1 VALATLAMI
10 TANGGITSATAETM
24 TAASVEYRSITA
36 QDKTNRPMQV
46 AMSAKYQRLSR
57 RDGCGPA
64 GPFGSVSLPVTSV
77 RCPAARRPKHDMPG
91 RGSRRRGVRA
101 LGAGPVMFICMFDED
116 ALLEGLNE
124 QQRQAVTHRGGPLLV
139 LAGAGTGKTRTLV
152 GRAAWLRGGQGV
164 PASRIL
170 LLTFTRRAA
179 SDMLARAAAWFD
191 GSSERICGGTF
202 HAIAHKIIRQHAES
216 FSLPPQFT
224 ILDPGDTVDIL
235 DVLRPDHG
243 LAEGGQRA
251 PRAAACADIYTRCVN
266 TGRPVSEVVTAGFPW
281 CVPFTGQLAGL
292 FRGYTAHKR
301 ARHLL
306 DFDDL
311 LLLWQAALADPA
323 AGPVL
328 RSMFDAVLVD
338 EYQDV
343 NAVQASIVRLLQPD
357 GKQLTCVGD
366 DAQAI
371 YGFRGASPAHLR
383 QLTADYP
390 GLEIVRLGR
399 NYRSRQGVLD
409 LANVIRSS
417 APGGLGPAAAG
428 GKASRVVPP
437 QGGSGGMGPPGKEG
451 ASSASGLD
459 LTLTGDRGAG
469 MAPLLVRCHDEA
481 TQAREICARVLD
493 AHEDG
498 AALQDQAVLVRAAHH
513 SDILEI
519 ELSARKIPYVKFGG
533 LRFTDTAHVKDFL
546 AAART
551 LANPADDLAWFRL
564 LRLHEGIGPVHAR
577 RVLAA
582 LVPGPDGPA
591 DGPADGREQAVEAA
605 PARSR
610 RALAATFGRL
620 ADAAALAAASE
631 QAPALLAIVD
641 PLIRAR
647 YPDAVVRIAD
657 LQRLADVAAAQPSL
671 HDALAE
677 LTLDPPVSASD
688 LAGPPRLDED
698 YLTISTIHAAKG
710 LEWPIVHLPQL
721 VDGALPSDMALGDP
735 DGLAEE
741 HRLFYVAITR
751 ARDHLYLYAP
761 QRLHIHR
768 RGRDDRHGFG
778 QLTRFL
784 DAGALAACDSATAAP
799 LAPALPAVGAL
810 AARVDAALGS
820 LWDG

>member
-1 VALATLAMI
+1 
-10 TANGGITSATAETM
+10 
-24 TAASVEYRSITA
+24 
-36 QDKTNRPMQV
+36 
-46 AMSAKYQRLSR
+46 
-57 RDGCGPA
+57 
-64 GPFGSVSLPVTSV
+64 
-77 RCPAARRPKHDMPG
+77 
-91 RGSRRRGVRA
+91 
-101 LGAGPVMFICMFDED
+101 MFICMFDEGAVLD
-116 ALLEGLNE
+116 GLNE
-124 QQRQAVTHRGGPLLV
+124 QQRRAATQQGGPLLV

-152 GRAAWLRGGQGV
+152 ARAAWLHGSQGV
-164 PASRIL
+164 PANRIL

-179 SDMLARAAAWFD
+179 SDMLARAAAWFE
-191 GSSERICGGTF
+191 GSFQGTDRICGGTF

-224 ILDPGDTVDIL
+224 ILDQGDATDLL

-243 LAEGGQRA
+243 LDGTGQRA
-251 PRAAACADIYTRCVN
+251 PRAAACADIYNRCVN

-281 CVPFTGQLAGL
+281 CKPFTAQLAAL
-292 FRGYTAHKR
+292 FRAYTARKR
-301 ARHLL
+301 ARNLL

-328 RSMFDAVLVD
+328 RGMFDAVLVD

-371 YGFRGASPAHLR
+371 YGFRGADPAHLR

-390 GLEIVRLGR
+390 GLDIVRLDR

-409 LANVIRSS
+409 LANVIRPSS
-417 APGGLGPAAAG
+417 ALPGGA
-428 GKASRVVPP
+428 R
-437 QGGSGGMGPPGKEG
+437 GGSGFCPPRSEQ
-451 ASSASGLD
+451 SLD
-459 LTLTGDRGAG
+459 LTLTGDRGQG

-481 TQAREICARVLD
+481 TQAREICARVLE

-498 AALQDQAVLVRAAHH
+498 AALRDQAVLVRAAHH
-513 SDILEI
+513 SDMLEI
-519 ELSARKIPYVKFGG
+519 ELSARKVPYVKFGG

-546 AAART
+546 AAARI
-551 LANPADDLAWFRL
+551 LVNPADELAWFRL
-564 LRLHEGIGPVHAR
+564 LRLHEGIGPAHAR
-577 RVLAA
+577 RVLDA
-582 LVPGPDGPA
+582 LDPGGDAGPPDGWAP
-591 DGPADGREQAVEAA
+591 AVEAA

-610 RALAATFGRL
+610 RALAATLGRL
-620 ADAAALAAASE
+620 SDAAQPEAATRQMAAQQTAAA
-631 QAPALLAIVD
+631 QATAVLALLD

-647 YPDAVVRIAD
+647 YPDATARISD
-657 LQRLADVAAAQPSL
+657 LQRLADAAAAQPSL
-671 HDALAE
+671 HDVLAE
-677 LTLDPPVSASD
+677 LTLDPPVSTSD

-710 LEWPIVHLPQL
+710 LEWPIVHLPHL

-735 DGLAEE
+735 GGLAEE

-784 DAGALAACDSATAAP
+784 DAEALAACESATAAP
-799 LAPALPAVGAL
+799 LAPVLPAVGSL
-810 AARVDAALGS
+810 ATKVDAALGA

>member
-1 VALATLAMI
+1 MALATFATI
-10 TANGGITSATAETM
+10 TANGGIASATIETM
-24 TAASVEYRSITA
+24 TAASVENRSSTA
-36 QDKTNRPMQV
+36 QDKTNMPMQRV
-46 AMSAKYQRLSR
+46 MSAKYQRLSAR
-57 RDGCGPA
+57 EGCGPA
-64 GPFGSVSLPVTSV
+64 GPFGSMSWPAMSVAVPARPLPQTRPPGWVWAG
-77 RCPAARRPKHDMPG
+77 AAY
-91 RGSRRRGVRA
+91 A
-101 LGAGPVMFICMFDED
+101 FAGAGLVMFICMFDESD
-116 ALLEGLNE
+116 VLDGLNE
-124 QQRQAVTHRGGPLLV
+124 QQRRAVTHQGGPLLV

-152 GRAAWLRGGQGV
+152 ARAAWLRGAQGV

-179 SDMLARAAAWFD
+179 SDMLARAAA
-191 GSSERICGGTF
+191 GSGDSAERICGGTF

-224 ILDPGDTVDIL
+224 ILDPGDVADIL
-235 DVLRPDHG
+235 DVLRPEHG
-243 LAEGGQRA
+243 LADTGQRA

-266 TGRPVSEVVTAGFPW
+266 TGRPVSEVVTASFPW
-281 CVPFTGQLAGL
+281 CAPFTGQLAGL
-292 FRGYTAHKR
+292 FRAYTARKR

-311 LLLWQAALADPA
+311 LLLWQAALADPV

-328 RSMFDAVLVD
+328 RGMFNAVLVD

-371 YGFRGASPAHLR
+371 YGFRGADPAHLR
-383 QLTADYP
+383 QLAADYP
-390 GLEIVRLGR
+390 GLEIVRLDR
-399 NYRSRQGVLD
+399 NYRSRQGILD
-409 LANVIRSS
+409 LANLIRPS
-417 APGGLGPAAAG
+417 APGLG
-428 GKASRVVPP
+428 
-437 QGGSGGMGPPGKEG
+437 
-451 ASSASGLD
+451 

-469 MAPLLVRCHDEA
+469 MTPLLVRCHDEA
-481 TQAREICARVLD
+481 TQAREICARVLA

-498 AALQDQAVLVRAAHH
+498 AALRDQAVLVRAAHH
-513 SDILEI
+513 GDILEV

-546 AAART
+546 AAARI

-582 LVPGPDGPA
+582 LAPGQDGPA
-591 DGPADGREQAVEAA
+591 SGWQQSGWQQAIDAA

-610 RALAATFGRL
+610 PALAATLGRL
-620 ADAAALAAASE
+620 ADAAGD
-631 QAPALLAIVD
+631 PVGAILVILD
-641 PLIRAR
+641 PLVRAR
-647 YPDAVVRIAD
+647 YPDAAVRITD
-657 LQRLADVAAAQPSL
+657 LQRLADAAAAQPSL

-710 LEWPIVHLPQL
+710 LEWPTVHLSHL

-735 DGLAEE
+735 GGLAEE

-761 QRLHIHR
+761 QRLHYHR

-784 DAGALAACDSATAAP
+784 HPEALAACDSTTAAP
-799 LAPALPAVGAL
+799 LAPALPAVGPL
-810 AARVDAALGS
+810 TVTVDAALGS

>member
-1 VALATLAMI
+1 
-10 TANGGITSATAETM
+10 
-24 TAASVEYRSITA
+24 
-36 QDKTNRPMQV
+36 
-46 AMSAKYQRLSR
+46 
-57 RDGCGPA
+57 
-64 GPFGSVSLPVTSV
+64 
-77 RCPAARRPKHDMPG
+77 
-91 RGSRRRGVRA
+91 
-101 LGAGPVMFICMFDED
+101 MFICMFDEGAVLD
-116 ALLEGLNE
+116 GLNE
-124 QQRQAVTHRGGPLLV
+124 QQQRAATQQGGPLLV

-152 GRAAWLRGGQGV
+152 ARAAWLHGSQGV

-179 SDMLARAAAWFD
+179 SDMLARAGAWFE
-191 GSSERICGGTF
+191 GSSDRICGGTF

-224 ILDPGDTVDIL
+224 ILDQGDATDLL

-243 LAEGGQRA
+243 LDGTGQRA

-281 CVPFTGQLAGL
+281 CKPFTAQLAAL
-292 FRGYTAHKR
+292 FRAYTARKR
-301 ARHLL
+301 ARNLL

-328 RSMFDAVLVD
+328 RGMFDAVLVD

-371 YGFRGASPAHLR
+371 YGFRGADPAHLR

-390 GLEIVRLGR
+390 GLDIVRLDR

-409 LANVIRSS
+409 LANVIRPSY
-417 APGGLGPAAAG
+417 ALPGGA
-428 GKASRVVPP
+428 R
-437 QGGSGGMGPPGKEG
+437 GGSGFRPPRSEQ
-451 ASSASGLD
+451 SLD
-459 LTLTGDRGAG
+459 LRLTGDRGPG
-469 MAPLLVRCHDEA
+469 MIPLLVRCHDEA
-481 TQAREICARVLD
+481 TQAREICARVLE

-498 AALQDQAVLVRAAHH
+498 AALRDQAVLVRAAHH
-513 SDILEI
+513 SDMLEI
-519 ELSARKIPYVKFGG
+519 ELSARKVPYVKFGG

-546 AAART
+546 AAARI
-551 LANPADDLAWFRL
+551 LVNPADELAWFRL
-564 LRLHEGIGPVHAR
+564 LRLHEGIGPAHAR
-577 RVLAA
+577 RVLDA
-582 LVPGPDGPA
+582 LDPGGDAGPPDGWAP
-591 DGPADGREQAVEAA
+591 AVEAA

-610 RALAATFGRL
+610 RALAATLGRL
-620 ADAAALAAASE
+620 ADAAQPEGAARQMAAQQVAAA
-631 QAPALLAIVD
+631 QATAVLALLD

-647 YPDAVVRIAD
+647 YPDATARISD
-657 LQRLADVAAAQPSL
+657 LQRLADAAAAQPSL
-671 HDALAE
+671 HDVLVE
-677 LTLDPPVSASD
+677 LTLDPPVSTSD

-710 LEWPIVHLPQL
+710 LEWPVVHLPHL

-735 DGLAEE
+735 GGLAEE

-761 QRLHIHR
+761 QRLHLHR

-784 DAGALAACDSATAAP
+784 DAEALAACQSATAAP
-799 LAPALPAVGAL
+799 LAPVLPAVGSL
-810 AARVDAALGS
+810 ATKVDAALGA

>member
-1 VALATLAMI
+1 
-10 TANGGITSATAETM
+10 
-24 TAASVEYRSITA
+24 
-36 QDKTNRPMQV
+36 
-46 AMSAKYQRLSR
+46 
-57 RDGCGPA
+57 
-64 GPFGSVSLPVTSV
+64 
-77 RCPAARRPKHDMPG
+77 
-91 RGSRRRGVRA
+91 
-101 LGAGPVMFICMFDED
+101 MFDHGD
-116 ALLEGLNE
+116 ILDGLNE
-124 QQRQAVTHRGGPLLV
+124 QQRRAVTHRGGPLLV

-152 GRAAWLRGGQGV
+152 ARAAWLRDVQGV

-179 SDMLARAAAWFD
+179 SDMLARAASAGK
-191 GSSERICGGTF
+191 GSSERTCGGTF

-224 ILDPGDTVDIL
+224 IVDPGDVVDIL

-243 LAEGGQRA
+243 LAETGQRA

-266 TGRPVSEVVTAGFPW
+266 TGRPVTEVVTATFPW
-281 CVPFTGQLAGL
+281 CVPFTAQLASL
-292 FRGYTAHKR
+292 FRAYTARKR

-311 LLLWQAALADPA
+311 LLLWQAALADPV

-328 RSMFDAVLVD
+328 RGMFDAVLVD

-343 NAVQASIVRLLQPD
+343 NTVQASIVRLLQPE
-357 GKQLTCVGD
+357 GQQLTCVGD

-371 YGFRGASPAHLR
+371 YGFRGADPAHLW
-383 QLTADYP
+383 QLADSYQ
-390 GLEIVRLGR
+390 GLEIVRLDR

-409 LANVIRSS
+409 LANLIRPS
-417 APGGLGPAAAG
+417 APGLN
-428 GKASRVVPP
+428 
-437 QGGSGGMGPPGKEG
+437 
-451 ASSASGLD
+451 
-459 LTLTGDRGAG
+459 LTLTGDRGPG

-493 AHEDG
+493 AYEDG
-498 AALQDQAVLVRAAHH
+498 GALRDQAVLVRAAHH

-533 LRFTDTAHVKDFL
+533 LRFTDTAHVRDFL
-546 AAART
+546 AAARI

-564 LRLHEGIGPVHAR
+564 LRLHDGIGPVHAR
-577 RVLAA
+577 NVLAC
-582 LVPGPDGPA
+582 LDLEGSGSSGA
-591 DGPADGREQAVEAA
+591 DGWQQAAEAA
-605 PARSR
+605 PPRSR
-610 RALAATFGRL
+610 AALTTSLGRL
-620 ADAAALAAASE
+620 AAAAGSPAAS
-631 QAPALLAIVD
+631 QAVAVLAVLD

-647 YPDAVVRIAD
+647 YADAAVRIAD
-657 LQRLADVAAAQPSL
+657 LQRLADAAAAQPSL

-677 LTLDPPVSASD
+677 LTIDPPVSASD

-710 LEWPIVHLPQL
+710 LEWPIVHLPHL

-735 DGLAEE
+735 GGLAEE
-741 HRLFYVAITR
+741 HRLFYVALTR
-751 ARDHLYLYAP
+751 ARDHLYMYAP
-761 QRLHIHR
+761 QRLHYHR

-784 DAGALAACDSATAAP
+784 HSGALAACDNVTAAP
-799 LAPALPAVGAL
+799 PASALPVLGALTVKVDATVGAL
-810 AARVDAALGS
+810 
-820 LWDG
+820 WDG

>member
-1 VALATLAMI
+1 
-10 TANGGITSATAETM
+10 
-24 TAASVEYRSITA
+24 
-36 QDKTNRPMQV
+36 
-46 AMSAKYQRLSR
+46 
-57 RDGCGPA
+57 
-64 GPFGSVSLPVTSV
+64 
-77 RCPAARRPKHDMPG
+77 
-91 RGSRRRGVRA
+91 
-101 LGAGPVMFICMFDED
+101 MFICMFDESAVLD
-116 ALLEGLNE
+116 GLNE
-124 QQRQAVTHRGGPLLV
+124 QQRRAATQQGGPLLV

-152 GRAAWLRGGQGV
+152 ARAAWLRGSQGV

-179 SDMLARAAAWFD
+179 SDMLARAAAFFD
-191 GSSERICGGTF
+191 GSSGGADRICGGTF

-224 ILDPGDTVDIL
+224 ILDQGDATDL
-235 DVLRPDHG
+235 MDVLRPDHG
-243 LAEGGQRA
+243 LDGTGQRA
-251 PRAAACADIYTRCVN
+251 PRAAACADIYGRCVN

-281 CVPFTGQLAGL
+281 CKPFTAQLAAL
-292 FRGYTAHKR
+292 FRAYTARKR
-301 ARHLL
+301 ARSLL

-311 LLLWQAALADPA
+311 LLLWQAALADPV

-328 RSMFDAVLVD
+328 RGMFDAVLVD

-371 YGFRGASPAHLR
+371 YGFRGADPAHLR

-390 GLEIVRLGR
+390 GLDIVRLDR

-409 LANVIRSS
+409 LANVIRPP
-417 APGGLGPAAAG
+417 APGGLGGDQGFVPPG
-428 GKASRVVPP
+428 ASRA
-437 QGGSGGMGPPGKEG
+437 PGLG
-451 ASSASGLD
+451 
-459 LTLTGDRGAG
+459 LTLTGDRGPG
-469 MAPLLVRCHDEA
+469 MSPLLVRCHDEA
-481 TQAREICARVLD
+481 TQAREICARVLE

-498 AALQDQAVLVRAAHH
+498 AALRDQAALVRAAHH
-513 SDILEI
+513 SDLLEI

-546 AAART
+546 AAARI
-551 LANPADDLAWFRL
+551 LVNPADELAWFRL
-564 LRLHEGIGPVHAR
+564 LRLHEGIGPAHAR
-577 RVLAA
+577 RVLDALDPGGAA
-582 LVPGPDGPA
+582 GSPDGWAPA
-591 DGPADGREQAVEAA
+591 ADAA

-610 RALAATFGRL
+610 RALTATLGRL
-620 ADAAALAAASE
+620 ADAAQPEATTRQVTAAE
-631 QAPALLAIVD
+631 QATAVLALLD

-647 YPDAVVRIAD
+647 YPDATARISD
-657 LQRLADVAAAQPSL
+657 LQRLADAAAAQPSL
-671 HDALAE
+671 HEVLAE

-710 LEWPIVHLPQL
+710 LEWPIVHLPHL

-735 DGLAEE
+735 GGLAEE
-741 HRLFYVAITR
+741 HRLFYVAVTR
-751 ARDHLYLYAP
+751 ARDQLYLYAP

-784 DAGALAACDSATAAP
+784 DAEALAACESVTAAP
-799 LAPALPAVGAL
+799 LAPALPAVGSL
-810 AARVDAALGS
+810 ATKVDAALGA

>member
-1 VALATLAMI
+1 
-10 TANGGITSATAETM
+10 
-24 TAASVEYRSITA
+24 
-36 QDKTNRPMQV
+36 
-46 AMSAKYQRLSR
+46 
-57 RDGCGPA
+57 
-64 GPFGSVSLPVTSV
+64 
-77 RCPAARRPKHDMPG
+77 
-91 RGSRRRGVRA
+91 
-101 LGAGPVMFICMFDED
+101 MFICMFDESAVLD
-116 ALLEGLNE
+116 GLNE
-124 QQRQAVTHRGGPLLV
+124 QQRRAATQQGGPLLV

-152 GRAAWLRGGQGV
+152 ARAAWLHGSQGV

-179 SDMLARAAAWFD
+179 SDMLARAGAWFE
-191 GSSERICGGTF
+191 GSSDRICGGTF

-224 ILDPGDTVDIL
+224 ILDQGDATDLL

-243 LAEGGQRA
+243 FDGTGQRA

-281 CVPFTGQLAGL
+281 CKPFTAQLAAL
-292 FRGYTAHKR
+292 FRAYTARKR
-301 ARHLL
+301 ARNLL

-328 RSMFDAVLVD
+328 RGMFDAVLVD

-371 YGFRGASPAHLR
+371 YGFRGADPAHLR

-390 GLEIVRLGR
+390 GLDIVRLDR
-399 NYRSRQGVLD
+399 NYRSRQGILG
-409 LANVIRSS
+409 LANVIRPS
-417 APGGLGPAAAG
+417 APGGSGGLGG
-428 GKASRVVPP
+428 VVPP
-437 QGGSGGMGPPGKEG
+437 G
-451 ASSASGLD
+451 ASRALD
-459 LTLTGDRGAG
+459 LTLSGDRGAG

-481 TQAREICARVLD
+481 TQAREICARILE

-498 AALQDQAVLVRAAHH
+498 AALRDQAVLVRAAHH
-513 SDILEI
+513 SDMLEI
-519 ELSARKIPYVKFGG
+519 ELSARKVPYVKFGG

-546 AAART
+546 AAARIIV
-551 LANPADDLAWFRL
+551 NPADELAWFRL
-564 LRLHEGIGPVHAR
+564 LRLHEGIGPAHAR
-577 RVLAA
+577 RVLDALDPGGDAA
-582 LVPGPDGPA
+582 PPDAWAPA
-591 DGPADGREQAVEAA
+591 AEAVEAA

-610 RALAATFGRL
+610 RALAATLGRL
-620 ADAAALAAASE
+620 ADAAQPEAAPQEMAAHYRAAG
-631 QAPALLAIVD
+631 QATAVLALLD

-647 YPDAVVRIAD
+647 YPDATARISD
-657 LQRLADVAAAQPSL
+657 LQRLADAAAAQPSL
-671 HDALAE
+671 HDVLAE
-677 LTLDPPVSASD
+677 LTLDPPVSSSD

-710 LEWPIVHLPQL
+710 LEWPIVHLPHL

-735 DGLAEE
+735 GGLAEE
-741 HRLFYVAITR
+741 HRLFYVAVTR

-761 QRLHIHR
+761 QRLHVHR

-784 DAGALAACDSATAAP
+784 GDGALAACESVTAAP
-799 LAPALPAVGAL
+799 LTPVLPAVGSL
-810 AARVDAALGS
+810 ATKVDAALGA

>member
-1 VALATLAMI
+1 
-10 TANGGITSATAETM
+10 
-24 TAASVEYRSITA
+24 
-36 QDKTNRPMQV
+36 
-46 AMSAKYQRLSR
+46 
-57 RDGCGPA
+57 
-64 GPFGSVSLPVTSV
+64 
-77 RCPAARRPKHDMPG
+77 
-91 RGSRRRGVRA
+91 
-101 LGAGPVMFICMFDED
+101 MFICMFDESAVLD
-116 ALLEGLNE
+116 GLNDK
-124 QQRQAVTHRGGPLLV
+124 QRRAVTHQGGPLLV

-152 GRAAWLRGGQGV
+152 ARAAWLHGSQGV
-164 PASRIL
+164 PANRIL

-179 SDMLARAAAWFD
+179 SDMLARAAAWFE
-191 GSSERICGGTF
+191 GSFQGPDRICGGTF

-224 ILDPGDTVDIL
+224 ILDQGDATDLL

-243 LAEGGQRA
+243 LDGTGQRA

-266 TGRPVSEVVTAGFPW
+266 TGRPVSEVVTAGFSW
-281 CVPFTGQLAGL
+281 CKPFTAQLAAL
-292 FRGYTAHKR
+292 FRAYTARKR
-301 ARHLL
+301 ARNLL

-328 RSMFDAVLVD
+328 RGMFNAVLVD

-371 YGFRGASPAHLR
+371 YGFRGADPAHLR
-383 QLTADYP
+383 RLTADYSR
-390 GLEIVRLGR
+390 LDIVRLDR

-409 LANVIRSS
+409 LANVIRPSS
-417 APGGLGPAAAG
+417 ALPGGA
-428 GKASRVVPP
+428 R
-437 QGGSGGMGPPGKEG
+437 GGSGFRPPRSEQ
-451 ASSASGLD
+451 SLD
-459 LTLTGDRGAG
+459 LTLTGDRGQG

-481 TQAREICARVLD
+481 TQAREICARVLE

-498 AALQDQAVLVRAAHH
+498 AALRDQAVLVRAAHH
-513 SDILEI
+513 SDMLEI
-519 ELSARKIPYVKFGG
+519 ELSARKVPYVKFGG

-546 AAART
+546 AAARI
-551 LANPADDLAWFRL
+551 LVNPADELAWFRL
-564 LRLHEGIGPVHAR
+564 LRLHEGIGPAHAR
-577 RVLAA
+577 RVLDA
-582 LVPGPDGPA
+582 LDPGGDAGPPDGWAP
-591 DGPADGREQAVEAA
+591 AVESA

-610 RALAATFGRL
+610 RALAATLGRL
-620 ADAAALAAASE
+620 ADAAQPEAATRQIAAEQTAAA
-631 QAPALLAIVD
+631 QATAVLALLD

-647 YPDAVVRIAD
+647 YPDATARISD
-657 LQRLADVAAAQPSL
+657 LQRLADAAGAQPSL
-671 HDALAE
+671 HDVLAE

-710 LEWPIVHLPQL
+710 LEWPIVHLPHL

-735 DGLAEE
+735 GGLAEE

-784 DAGALAACDSATAAP
+784 DAEALAACESATAAP
-799 LAPALPAVGAL
+799 LAPVLPAVGSL
-810 AARVDAALGS
+810 ATKVDAALGA

>member
-1 VALATLAMI
+1 
-10 TANGGITSATAETM
+10 
-24 TAASVEYRSITA
+24 
-36 QDKTNRPMQV
+36 
-46 AMSAKYQRLSR
+46 
-57 RDGCGPA
+57 
-64 GPFGSVSLPVTSV
+64 
-77 RCPAARRPKHDMPG
+77 
-91 RGSRRRGVRA
+91 
-101 LGAGPVMFICMFDED
+101 MFICMFDESGVLD
-116 ALLEGLNE
+116 GLNE
-124 QQRQAVTHRGGPLLV
+124 QQRRAVTHQGGPLLV

-152 GRAAWLRGGQGV
+152 ARAAWLRGAQDV

-179 SDMLARAAAWFD
+179 SDMLARAAAGS

-224 ILDPGDTVDIL
+224 ILDPGDVADIL

-243 LAEGGQRA
+243 LAEAGQRA

-266 TGRPVSEVVTAGFPW
+266 TGRPVSEVVTASFPW
-281 CVPFTGQLAGL
+281 CAPFTAQLAGL
-292 FRGYTAHKR
+292 FRAYTARKR

-311 LLLWQAALADPA
+311 LLLWQAALADPV

-328 RSMFDAVLVD
+328 RGMFNAVLVD

-371 YGFRGASPAHLR
+371 YGFRGADPAHLR
-383 QLTADYP
+383 QLAAGYP
-390 GLEIVRLGR
+390 GLEIVRLDR
-399 NYRSRQGVLD
+399 NYRSRQGILD
-409 LANVIRSS
+409 LANLIRPS
-417 APGGLGPAAAG
+417 AP
-428 GKASRVVPP
+428 
-437 QGGSGGMGPPGKEG
+437 
-451 ASSASGLD
+451 GLD
-459 LTLTGDRGAG
+459 LTLTGDRGPG
-469 MAPLLVRCHDEA
+469 QSGESGLAPLLVRCHDEA
-481 TQAREICARVLD
+481 TQAREICARVLA

-498 AALQDQAVLVRAAHH
+498 AALRDQAVLVRAAHH

-519 ELSARKIPYVKFGG
+519 ELGARKIPYVKFGG

-546 AAART
+546 ATARI

-577 RVLAA
+577 RVLATLTA
-582 LVPGPDGPA
+582 GPDGP
-591 DGPADGREQAVEAA
+591 DSPTDPADGWRQAIDAA

-610 RALAATFGRL
+610 RALETTLGRL
-620 ADAAALAAASE
+620 ADAAGGPVGPTVTASQAVAPLAV
-631 QAPALLAIVD
+631 APLAVAPLAVAILEILD

-647 YPDAVVRIAD
+647 YPDAAVRITD
-657 LQRLADVAAAQPSL
+657 LQRLADAAAAQPSL

-677 LTLDPPVSASD
+677 LTLDPPVSAAD

-710 LEWPIVHLPQL
+710 LEWPIVHLSHL

-735 DGLAEE
+735 GGLAEE

-761 QRLHIHR
+761 QRLHFHR

-784 DAGALAACDSATAAP
+784 GAEALAACDSVTAAP
-799 LAPALPAVGAL
+799 LTPALPAIGPL
-810 AARVDAALGS
+810 ATRVDAALGS

>member
-1 VALATLAMI
+1 
-10 TANGGITSATAETM
+10 
-24 TAASVEYRSITA
+24 
-36 QDKTNRPMQV
+36 
-46 AMSAKYQRLSR
+46 
-57 RDGCGPA
+57 
-64 GPFGSVSLPVTSV
+64 
-77 RCPAARRPKHDMPG
+77 
-91 RGSRRRGVRA
+91 
-101 LGAGPVMFICMFDED
+101 MFDED
-116 ALLEGLNE
+116 AVLDGLNE
-124 QQRQAVTHRGGPLLV
+124 QQRRAATQQGGPLLV

-152 GRAAWLRGGQGV
+152 ARAAWLHGSQGM

-179 SDMLARAAAWFD
+179 SDMLARAAAWFE
-191 GSSERICGGTF
+191 GSSDRICGGTF

-224 ILDPGDTVDIL
+224 ILDQGDATDL
-235 DVLRPDHG
+235 LEVLRPDHG
-243 LAEGGQRA
+243 LDGTGQRA

-281 CVPFTGQLAGL
+281 CKPFTAQLAAL
-292 FRGYTAHKR
+292 FRAYTARKR
-301 ARHLL
+301 ARNLL

-311 LLLWQAALADPA
+311 LLLWQASLADPA

-328 RSMFDAVLVD
+328 RGMFDAVLVD

-371 YGFRGASPAHLR
+371 YGFRGADPAHLR

-390 GLEIVRLGR
+390 GLDIVRLDR
-399 NYRSRQGVLD
+399 NYRSRQGVLG
-409 LANVIRSS
+409 LANVIRPSS
-417 APGGLGPAAAG
+417 P
-428 GKASRVVPP
+428 
-437 QGGSGGMGPPGKEG
+437 
-451 ASSASGLD
+451 GLD
-459 LTLTGDRGAG
+459 LGLSGDRGPG

-481 TQAREICARVLD
+481 TQAREICARVLE

-498 AALQDQAVLVRAAHH
+498 AALRDQAVLVRAAHH
-513 SDILEI
+513 SDMLEI
-519 ELSARKIPYVKFGG
+519 ELSARKVPYVKFGG

-546 AAART
+546 AAARI
-551 LANPADDLAWFRL
+551 LVNPADELAWFRL
-564 LRLHEGIGPVHAR
+564 LRLHEGIGPAHAR
-577 RVLAA
+577 RVLDA
-582 LVPGPDGPA
+582 LDPGGDAGPPDGWAP
-591 DGPADGREQAVEAA
+591 AVEAA

-610 RALAATFGRL
+610 RALAATLGRL
-620 ADAAALAAASE
+620 ADAAQPEGAGRQMAA
-631 QAPALLAIVD
+631 QP
-641 PLIRAR
+641 
-647 YPDAVVRIAD
+647 
-657 LQRLADVAAAQPSL
+657 VAAAQASL
-671 HDALAE
+671 HDVLAE

-710 LEWPIVHLPQL
+710 LEWPIVHLPHL
-721 VDGALPSDMALGDP
+721 VDGAIPSDMALGDP

-741 HRLFYVAITR
+741 HRLFYVAVTR

-761 QRLHIHR
+761 QRLHVHR

-784 DAGALAACDSATAAP
+784 DNEALAACESVTAAP
-799 LAPALPAVGAL
+799 LAPVLPAVGSL
-810 AARVDAALGS
+810 ATKVDAALGA

>member
-1 VALATLAMI
+1 
-10 TANGGITSATAETM
+10 
-24 TAASVEYRSITA
+24 
-36 QDKTNRPMQV
+36 
-46 AMSAKYQRLSR
+46 
-57 RDGCGPA
+57 
-64 GPFGSVSLPVTSV
+64 
-77 RCPAARRPKHDMPG
+77 MPG
-91 RGSRRRGVRA
+91 RRRDETWSPGLVRA
-101 LGAGPVMFICMFDED
+101 GAAYGSAGVGLVMFICMFDESD
-116 ALLEGLNE
+116 VLDGLNE
-124 QQRQAVTHRGGPLLV
+124 QQRRAVTHQGGPLLV

-152 GRAAWLRGGQGV
+152 ARAAWLRGAQGV

-179 SDMLARAAAWFD
+179 SDMLARAAAGS

-224 ILDPGDTVDIL
+224 IVDPGDVADIL

-243 LAEGGQRA
+243 LAEAGQRA
-251 PRAAACADIYTRCVN
+251 PRAPACADIYTRCVN
-266 TGRPVSEVVTAGFPW
+266 TGRPVSEVVTASFPW
-281 CVPFTGQLAGL
+281 CTPFTGQLAGL
-292 FRGYTAHKR
+292 FRAYTARKR

-328 RSMFDAVLVD
+328 RGMFDAVLVD

-371 YGFRGASPAHLR
+371 YGFRGADPAHLR
-383 QLTADYP
+383 QLVTDYP
-390 GLEIVRLGR
+390 GLDIVRLGR
-399 NYRSRQGVLD
+399 NYRSRQPILD
-409 LANVIRSS
+409 LANLIRPS
-417 APGGLGPAAAG
+417 AP
-428 GKASRVVPP
+428 
-437 QGGSGGMGPPGKEG
+437 
-451 ASSASGLD
+451 GLD
-459 LTLTGDRGAG
+459 LTLTGDRGPGQSGESG

-481 TQAREICARVLD
+481 TQAREICARVLA

-498 AALQDQAVLVRAAHH
+498 AALRDQAVLVRAAHH

-519 ELSARKIPYVKFGG
+519 ELGARKIPYVKFGG

-546 AAART
+546 ATARI

-582 LVPGPDGPA
+582 LTAGPDGPA
-591 DGPADGREQAVEAA
+591 DGWQQAIDAA

-610 RALAATFGRL
+610 HALATTLGRL
-620 ADAAALAAASE
+620 ADAAGDPAGPAAAAA
-631 QAPALLAIVD
+631 QASAGSASQTAASQAAAILEILD

-647 YPDAVVRIAD
+647 YPDAAVRITD
-657 LQRLADVAAAQPSL
+657 LQRLADAAAAQPSL

-677 LTLDPPVSASD
+677 LTLDPPVSAAD

-710 LEWPIVHLPQL
+710 LEWPIVHLSHL
-721 VDGALPSDMALGDP
+721 VDGALPSDMALRDP
-735 DGLAEE
+735 GGLAEE

-761 QRLHIHR
+761 QRLHYHR

-784 DAGALAACDSATAAP
+784 HDEALAACDSATAAP
-799 LAPALPAVGAL
+799 LTPALPAIGPL
-810 AARVDAALGS
+810 ATRVDMALGS

>member
-1 VALATLAMI
+1 
-10 TANGGITSATAETM
+10 
-24 TAASVEYRSITA
+24 
-36 QDKTNRPMQV
+36 
-46 AMSAKYQRLSR
+46 
-57 RDGCGPA
+57 
-64 GPFGSVSLPVTSV
+64 
-77 RCPAARRPKHDMPG
+77 
-91 RGSRRRGVRA
+91 
-101 LGAGPVMFICMFDED
+101 MFICMFDED
-116 ALLEGLNE
+116 AVLDGLNE
-124 QQRQAVTHRGGPLLV
+124 QQRRAATQQGGPLLV

-152 GRAAWLRGGQGV
+152 ARAAWLHGSQGL

-179 SDMLARAAAWFD
+179 SDMLARAAAWFE
-191 GSSERICGGTF
+191 GSSDRICGGTF

-224 ILDPGDTVDIL
+224 ILDQGDATDLL

-243 LAEGGQRA
+243 LDGTGQRA

-281 CVPFTGQLAGL
+281 CKPFTAQLAAL
-292 FRGYTAHKR
+292 FRAYTARKR
-301 ARHLL
+301 ARNLL

-328 RSMFDAVLVD
+328 RGMFDAVLVD

-371 YGFRGASPAHLR
+371 YGFRGADPAHLR

-390 GLEIVRLGR
+390 GLDIVRLDR
-399 NYRSRQGVLD
+399 NYRSRPGVLG
-409 LANVIRSS
+409 LANVIRPSS
-417 APGGLGPAAAG
+417 P
-428 GKASRVVPP
+428 
-437 QGGSGGMGPPGKEG
+437 
-451 ASSASGLD
+451 GLD
-459 LTLTGDRGAG
+459 LTLTGDRGPG
-469 MAPLLVRCHDEA
+469 TAPLLVRCHDEA
-481 TQAREICARVLD
+481 TQAREICARVLE

-498 AALQDQAVLVRAAHH
+498 AALRDQAVLVRAAHH
-513 SDILEI
+513 SDMLEI
-519 ELSARKIPYVKFGG
+519 ELSARKVPYVKFGG

-546 AAART
+546 AAARI
-551 LANPADDLAWFRL
+551 LVNPADELAWFRL
-564 LRLHEGIGPVHAR
+564 LRLHEGIGPAHAR
-577 RVLAA
+577 RVLDA
-582 LVPGPDGPA
+582 LDPGGAGPPDGWA
-591 DGPADGREQAVEAA
+591 SAVEAA
-605 PARSR
+605 PTRSR
-610 RALAATFGRL
+610 RALAATLGRL
-620 ADAAALAAASE
+620 ADAAQPEGTAQQMAAQPVAAA
-631 QAPALLAIVD
+631 QAAAVLALLD
-641 PLIRAR
+641 PLIPAR
-647 YPDAVVRIAD
+647 YPDATARISD
-657 LQRLADVAAAQPSL
+657 LQRLAEAAAAQPSL
-671 HDALAE
+671 HDVLAE

-710 LEWPIVHLPQL
+710 LEWPIVHLPHL

-735 DGLAEE
+735 GGLAEE
-741 HRLFYVAITR
+741 HRLFYVAVTR

-761 QRLHIHR
+761 QRLHVHR

-784 DAGALAACDSATAAP
+784 DAEALAACESVTAAP
-799 LAPALPAVGAL
+799 LAPVLPAVGSL
-810 AARVDAALGS
+810 ATKVDAALGA